1 MLLLRAVQ
9 LGVSLRDLEFLTIGM
24 LNDMYVEAEND
35 KLEWPVMATQEDID
49 RML

>member
-9 LGVSLRDLEFLTIGM
+9 LGVPLSDLELLTIGM

-35 KLEWPVMATQEDID
+35 TLEWPEKATQEDID